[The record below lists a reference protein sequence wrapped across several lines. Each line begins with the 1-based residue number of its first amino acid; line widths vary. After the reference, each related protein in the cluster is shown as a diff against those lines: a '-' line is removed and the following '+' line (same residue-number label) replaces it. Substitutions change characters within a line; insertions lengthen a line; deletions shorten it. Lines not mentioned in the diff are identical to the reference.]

1 MSAWFI
7 KIFKL
12 LRIVGDKTLVAL
24 NLTLGYLFIGLHQF
38 FEFLSIYT
46 GNEIIYKTGLVLS
59 ITAMY
64 FNIKASEKLL
74 KKNLGLIYV
83 MILLLGIAIHIYTR
97 TMTFENAH
105 FYVRGFSHF
114 YWGALWILFFLYW
127 NFIHYFATKTEATG
141 KKLIK
146 NLPYAALNIS
156 FFMAA
161 SYSYLFALLKKKS
174 TIGLNPEHCLTPFLN
189 FEIVFDA
196 PSIWCCFATIQG
208 YFLYRY
214 IKNFWYGDIE
224 IPIETGAINTKK
236 ALFYAIGATALIWLT
251 LPFFSALSVKMI
263 LK

>member
-1 MSAWFI
+1 
-7 KIFKL
+7 
-12 LRIVGDKTLVAL
+12 
-24 NLTLGYLFIGLHQF
+24 
-38 FEFLSIYT
+38 
-46 GNEIIYKTGLVLS
+46 
-59 ITAMY
+59 MY

-74 KKNLGLIYV
+74 KQKFGLIYV
-83 MILLLGIAIHIYTR
+83 LILLIGIALHIYTR

-127 NFIHYFATKTEATG
+127 NFLHYFAAKESKNGG
-141 KKLIK
+141 KIIR

-156 FFMAA
+156 FLMAA
-161 SYSYLFALLKKKS
+161 AYSYLFALLKKS
-174 TIGLNPEHCLTPFLN
+174 PLSELDPAHCLTPFLN

-214 IKNFWYGDIE
+214 IKNFWYGNIE
-224 IPIETGAINTKK
+224 IPIRIGPINKTK
-236 ALFYAIGATALIWLT
+236 ALCASIGVTLLIWLT
-251 LPFFSALSVKMI
+251 LPFFSALSMKMI